1 MAHLPIM
8 RILPA
13 LAVVFAGLAPLH
25 AQQPDAEAMIRGI
38 RLSATLQQMDLD
50 GNIRKDGQK
59 DTPVQLF
66 VRENNMQFRL
76 GNGER
81 FHIRMGDESA
91 ELLTLDDQ
99 GKTGRFPAA
108 RLTQPIGGTDVT
120 YEDLTLRFLYWK
132 GAKLEGENRIDGE
145 DCYKVRLNNEGK
157 EGAYGAVY
165 VWVHKKYGAFWR
177 IKAYGRDSKPI
188 KQFQVSKVMQI
199 PGGKGYTIERMQ
211 ISTLNENDRVTS
223 ITNLQFNKPA
233 PAGPKGLRK

>member
-1 MAHLPIM
+1 M
-8 RILPA
+8 RFLPA
-13 LAVVFAGLAPLH
+13 FAALFAGIAPLH

-81 FHIRMGDESA
+81 FHIRMGDEAA
-91 ELLTLDDQ
+91 ELLSLDDQ
-99 GKTGRFPAA
+99 GKTGRFPAS
-108 RLTQPIGGTDVT
+108 RLVQPIGGTDVT

-132 GAKLEGENRIDGE
+132 GAKLEGEEKIDGE
-145 DCYKVRLNNEGK
+145 ACYRVRLNNPGK
-157 EGAYGAVY
+157 EGAFGAVY

-177 IKAYGRDSKPI
+177 IKAYGRNGKPI
-188 KQFQVSKVMQI
+188 KQFQVSAVMQL
-199 PGGKGYTIERMQ
+199 PDGKGYTIKTMR
-211 ISTLNENDRVTS
+211 ISSLNEDERVRS
-223 ITNLQFNKPA
+223 ITDLEFKKPVT
-233 PAGPKGLRK
+233 AGPKGPRRK

>member
-1 MAHLPIM
+1 MKFSPF
-8 RILPA
+8 
-13 LAVVFAGLAPLH
+13 AVAVFACVAPLH

-50 GNIRKDGQK
+50 GNIRKEGQK

-91 ELLTLDDQ
+91 DLLTLDDQ
-99 GKTGRFPAA
+99 GKTGNFPAS

-120 YEDLTLRFLYWK
+120 YEDLTLRFLYWD
-132 GAKLEGENRIDGE
+132 GAKLEGEEKIDGE
-145 DCYKVRLNNEGK
+145 DCYRIRLDNPGK
-157 EGAYGAVY
+157 DGAFGVVY

-177 IKAYGRDSKPI
+177 IKAHDRKGNPI
-188 KQFQVSKVMQI
+188 KQFQVSAVMQL
-199 PGGKGYTIERMQ
+199 PDGKGYTIKKMR
-211 ISTLNENDRVTS
+211 ISALKEDGRVAS
-223 ITNLQFNKPA
+223 ITDLEFKKPTA
-233 PAGPKGLRK
+233 AGPKGPRR

>member
-1 MAHLPIM
+1 MKFSAFTLA
-8 RILPA
+8 ILSCI
-13 LAVVFAGLAPLH
+13 APLH

-50 GNIRKDGQK
+50 GNIRKEGQK

-91 ELLTLDDQ
+91 VLLTLDDQ
-99 GKTGRFPAA
+99 GKTGSFPAS

-120 YEDLTLRFLYWK
+120 YEDLTLRFLYWD
-132 GAKLEGENRIDGE
+132 GAKLEGEEKIDGE
-145 DCYKVRLNNEGK
+145 DCYRVRLDNPGK
-157 EGAYGAVY
+157 DGAFGVVY

-177 IKAYGRDSKPI
+177 IKAHDRKGNPI
-188 KQFQVSKVMQI
+188 KQFQVSAVMQL
-199 PGGKGYTIERMQ
+199 PDGKGYTIKKMR
-211 ISTLNENDRVTS
+211 ISALKEDGRVGS
-223 ITNLQFNKPA
+223 ITDLEFKKPA
-233 PAGPKGLRK
+233 AAGPKGPRR